1 MMLKKAAQDL
11 YQGLLKWRIWTHL
24 ARNDLITR
32 YRRSWLGAGWV
43 LISFTAF
50 VVAKILVFGTISTKN
65 LAFFSTYVASGY
77 MIFKFLSAV
86 VVDGANS
93 LTAAEGWIKGE
104 NLPLSIYVYRSIL
117 RNAIVAS
124 YTLPPVILICLYSQT
139 YTLSLLFSI
148 VPVMLIYFVN
158 AVWISVFLGIICA
171 RYRDISHLIIMGMSL
186 LYFLTPVLWVKPD
199 TGTLALIAT
208 YNPLTYYID
217 ILRAPMFENSI
228 PVFSWYVVGAMTLFG
243 IVLMMTSLGHLRQKL
258 IYWL

>member
-1 MMLKKAAQDL
+1 MIDVALKDL
-11 YQGLLKWRIWTHL
+11 GKGLLKWRVWMHL

-32 YRRSWLGAGWV
+32 YRRSWLGAGWI

-50 VVAKILVFGTISTKN
+50 VIAKILVFGSISTKD

-124 YTLPPVILICLYSQT
+124 YTLPPVILICLYSKT
-139 YTLSLLFSI
+139 YTLSLMLSVIPVLI
-148 VPVMLIYFVN
+148 VYFIN
-158 AVWISVFLGIICA
+158 AVWVSVFLGIVCA
-171 RYRDISHLIIMGMSL
+171 RYRDMSHLVIMGMSL
-186 LYFLTPVLWVKPD
+186 LYFLTPVLWVQPES
-199 TGTLALIAT
+199 GMLALIAT

-217 ILRAPMFENSI
+217 ILRAPMFENAI
-228 PVFSWYVVGAMTLFG
+228 PLFSWGVVGGMTVTG
-243 IVLMMTSLGHLRQKL
+243 VIMMLITLGFFRQKL